1 MEDTYVKVIYDELDI
16 ADAISKLSSKL
27 KKVIEFD
34 INEPPVYICIM
45 DGAVQFFAD
54 VTKELPPGRCAYVKA
69 SSYKNNQQ
77 AGDLTVCEIPDDL
90 DANQI
95 FIFDDICDSG
105 ATLKTV
111 RDLISSKY
119 LNADVYTVAFI
130 NRTCNKKGVP
140 DFSAITTSES
150 VFFAGYGM
158 DDKGIG
164 RNIPFIYDCTE
175 GK

>member
-1 MEDTYVKVIYDELDI
+1 MEDIYVKVIYDELDI
-16 ADAISKLSSKL
+16 ADAIYKLSSKL

-34 INEPPVYICIM
+34 INKPPVYICIM

-105 ATLKTV
+105 VTLKTI

-130 NRTCNKKGVP
+130 NRTCDKKGVP
-140 DFSAITTSES
+140 DFSAITTSKS
-150 VFFAGYGM
+150 IFFAGYGM

-164 RNIPFIYDCTE
+164 RNTPFIYDCTE
-175 GK
+175 GT

>member
-1 MEDTYVKVIYDELDI
+1 MDDTYVKVIYDEFDI
-16 ADAISKLSSKL
+16 ASAISELSSKL

-34 INEPPVYICIM
+34 INKPPAYICIM
-45 DGAVQFFAD
+45 DGAVQFFTD
-54 VTKELPPGRCAYVKA
+54 ITKTLPPGRCAYIKA

-77 AGDLTVCEIPDDL
+77 AGDLKVCEIPDGL

-105 ATLKTV
+105 VTLKTI

-130 NRTCNKKGVP
+130 NRTCDKKGVP
-140 DFSAITTSES
+140 DFSAITTSKS
-150 VFFAGYGM
+150 IFFAGYGM

-164 RNIPFIYDCTE
+164 RNTPFIYDCTE
-175 GK
+175 GT

>member
-1 MEDTYVKVIYDELDI
+1 MEDTYVKVIYDEFNI
-16 ADAISKLSSKL
+16 ADAIFELSNKL
-27 KKVIEFD
+27 KD
-34 INEPPVYICIM
+34 IIKFNIDKPPVYICIM

-54 VTKELPPGRCAYVKA
+54 ITKALPPGRCAYMKA
-69 SSYKNNQQ
+69 SSYGHNQQ
-77 AGDLTVCEIPDDL
+77 AGDLKVYEIPSGLNAD
-90 DANQI
+90 QI

-105 ATLKTV
+105 STLKTV

-119 LNADVYTVAFI
+119 PDADVYTIALI
-130 NRTCNKKGVP
+130 DRTSNRKAVP
-140 DFSAITTSES
+140 DFSAITTSKS
-150 VFFAGYGM
+150 IFFAGYGM

>member
-1 MEDTYVKVIYDELDI
+1 MEDTYVKVIYDELYI
-16 ADAISKLSSKL
+16 ADAIYKLSSKL

-34 INEPPVYICIM
+34 INKPPVYICIM

-105 ATLKTV
+105 ATLKTI

-119 LNADVYTVAFI
+119 LNADVYTAAFI

>member
-1 MEDTYVKVIYDELDI
+1 MDDTYVKVIYDEFDI
-16 ADAISKLSSKL
+16 ASAISELSSKL

-34 INEPPVYICIM
+34 INKPPAYICIM
-45 DGAVQFFAD
+45 DGAVQFFTD
-54 VTKELPPGRCAYVKA
+54 ITKTLPPGRCAYIKA

-77 AGDLTVCEIPDDL
+77 AGDLKVCEIPDGL

-105 ATLKTV
+105 VTLKTI

-119 LNADVYTVAFI
+119 PNADVYTVAFI
-130 NRTCNKKGVP
+130 NRTCDKKGVP
-140 DFSAITTSES
+140 DFSAITTSKS
-150 VFFAGYGM
+150 IFFAGYGM

-164 RNIPFIYDCTE
+164 RNTPFIYDCTE
-175 GK
+175 GT